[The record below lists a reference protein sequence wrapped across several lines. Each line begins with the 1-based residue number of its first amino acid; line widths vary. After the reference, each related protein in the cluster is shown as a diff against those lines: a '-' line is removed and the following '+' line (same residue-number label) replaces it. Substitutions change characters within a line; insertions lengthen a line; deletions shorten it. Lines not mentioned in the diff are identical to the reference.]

1 MNKILN
7 EYVRFERILL
17 SLFSEWNVF
26 GKITIDDYIEYNP
39 FECGLINWNNE

>member
-1 MNKILN
+1 MNKIFN
-7 EYVRFERILL
+7 EYIRFERILL

-39 FECGLINWNNE
+39 FEY